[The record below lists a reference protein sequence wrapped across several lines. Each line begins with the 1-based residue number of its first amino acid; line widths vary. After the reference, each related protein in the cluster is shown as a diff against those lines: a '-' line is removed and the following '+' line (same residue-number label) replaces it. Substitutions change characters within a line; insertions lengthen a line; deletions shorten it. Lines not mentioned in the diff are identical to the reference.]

1 MKKRVFWIG
10 SLVLIL
16 LASSFHL
23 EGIKADQGRALRLGS
38 AEYTIDI
45 ERKQTL
51 KTEAKQL
58 GDKSE
63 ELILLGRVVGV
74 LSVIGFY
81 FSYRRHE
88 PVHYIISIAL
98 LVFFALLEFVGA

>member
-38 AEYTIDI
+38 AEQTKDI
-45 ERKQTL
+45 EQKQTL

-58 GDKSE
+58 GNKSE
-63 ELILLGRVVGV
+63 EFVLSGRVFGV
-74 LSVIGFY
+74 LSVLGFY

-88 PVHYIISIAL
+88 PVHHIVSITL
-98 LVFFALLEFVGA
+98 LVLF

>member
-16 LASSFHL
+16 AASSFHL
-23 EGIKADQGRALRLGS
+23 EGIKADQERALRLGS
-38 AEYTIDI
+38 AAHTQDI
-45 ERKQTL
+45 EQKQTL

-58 GDKSE
+58 GNKSV
-63 ELILLGRVVGV
+63 ELIFFGRVIGI

-81 FSYRRHE
+81 FSYRRQESVYHI
-88 PVHYIISIAL
+88 VSIVL
-98 LVFFALLEFVGA
+98 LVFFALLEFLGA